1 MELRKLKDMYAE
13 WQDEVE
19 VEEDERT
26 DVIQNIGEWVK
37 TLRSIKEHLDNPL
50 ATDYQ
55 METVRQAVDGLIIT
69 TVAQYKSMTGT

>member
-1 MELRKLKDMYAE
+1 MQLRRLKDMMKE
-13 WQDEVE
+13 WEGEVE

-26 DVIQNIGEWVK
+26 DVIQNIEEWVK

-55 METVRQAVDGLIIT
+55 MEMVRQAVDGLIIK
-69 TVAQYKSMTGT
+69 TVAQYKSMTGS

>member
-1 MELRKLKDMYAE
+1 MELRKLKDMMKE
-13 WQDEVE
+13 WEE
-19 VEEDERT
+19 EMVEEDERT

-37 TLRSIKEHLDNPL
+37 TLRSIKDTLDNPL